1 MIAHNLQLIR
11 LARCGRALDDSAQL
25 RWVAVPVPRSAPT
38 LPMMRLPASALRKQ
52 VSTVRVSH
60 AACPSGRIVR
70 RTFSLSGAVAT
81 WKKDSTRLR
90 GLPNARRA

>member
-1 MIAHNLQLIR
+1 
-11 LARCGRALDDSAQL
+11 
-25 RWVAVPVPRSAPT
+25 
-38 LPMMRLPASALRKQ
+38 
-52 VSTVRVSH
+52 
-60 AACPSGRIVR
+60 VR